1 MKEPR
6 QGLYIVLISVHG
18 LVRGNN
24 LELGRDSDTGG
35 QIKYVVELA
44 RALGKHPAVDRVD
57 LITRRVI
64 DQKVDPEYAEHHEV
78 LSDKVTIV
86 RLPCGPRRYLRKE
99 VLWPHLD
106 VFVDNVL
113 KHLSSVRRVPD
124 IVHAHYADAGYVGS
138 RMVQLLGVPLI
149 FTGHSLGRVK
159 KQRLLEKGSKAAS
172 IESQYNITQRI
183 EAEEITLGN
192 ANLVVTST
200 HQEVEEQ
207 YELYDNYQPRRMMV
221 IPPGVDL
228 ERFHPREAG
237 EVKQAPIKAQ
247 LDRFLKH
254 PDRPMILAISRPDER
269 KNIAALIHAYGERAE
284 LRKLTNLVI
293 VAGNRD
299 DIASMDKGSR
309 EVLSGILTLIDK
321 YDLYGHVAYP
331 KHHQPDDVAD
341 LYRLAARSKG
351 VFVNPAFT
359 EPFGLTLI
367 EAAACGVPVVATHD
381 GGPRDIIGACKNGLL
396 VDPLDSHDIGS
407 ALLKVLSDKTQW
419 EKMSNSGLAG
429 VRKHY
434 TWESHVAKYIEA
446 VKNIIGQSRRITDVS
461 ASKKNRLPTVD
472 RLLVCDV
479 DNTLVGDDTAL
490 QQLLDIIQSTNG
502 KVGFA
507 VATGRNIES
516 TVLELQENNIPIP
529 DLFITSVGSEIHY
542 GHRMVQDTDW
552 QKHINYRWKPAAVK
566 KLMRQFPGLKLQAAS
581 EQRDYKISY
590 NVNPDK
596 VPPMREISAFL
607 RQQDIHVKL
616 VYSHLAYLDLM
627 PIRASKGLAVRYIG
641 MKWGIGPERI
651 LVAGDSGNDEE
662 MLKGNT
668 LGVVV
673 GNYSKELGK
682 LKDRDLI
689 YFAQQPFANGII
701 EGINYYG
708 FLDDLFPPADDQGEL
723 QEWSTVEE
731 LSD

>member
-6 QGLYIVLISVHG
+6 QGLYIVLISIHG
-18 LVRGNN
+18 LVRGNH

-44 RALGKHPAVDRVD
+44 SALGNHPAVDRVD
-57 LITRRVI
+57 LITRRII
-64 DQKVDPEYAEHHEV
+64 DRKVDPDYAELHEV

-113 KHLSSVRRVPD
+113 KHLGSVGRVPD
-124 IVHAHYADAGYVGS
+124 IVHAHYADAGYVGT

-159 KQRLLEKGSKAAS
+159 KQRLLEKGSKAS
-172 IESQYNITQRI
+172 TIESQYNIAQRI

-200 HQEVEEQ
+200 NQEVEQQ

-228 ERFHPREAG
+228 KRFHPVEA
-237 EVKQAPIKAQ
+237 EKIENASIKPQ
-247 LDRFLKH
+247 LDRFLHH

-269 KNIAALIHAYGERAE
+269 KNIAALINAYGETPE
-284 LRKLTNLVI
+284 LRKLANLII

-299 DIASMDKGSR
+299 DIDTMDKGTQQ
-309 EVLSGILTLIDK
+309 VLSGILKLIDK

-331 KHHQPDDVAD
+331 KHHKPDDVAD
-341 LYRLAARSKG
+341 LYRLAAHSRG

-367 EAAACGVPVVATHD
+367 EAAASGVPVVATHD
-381 GGPRDIIGACKNGLL
+381 GGPRDIIGNCKNGIL
-396 VDPLDSHDIGS
+396 VDPLDSHDIAK
-407 ALLKVLSDKTQW
+407 ALLNVLSNSKQW
-419 EKMSNSGLAG
+419 EKMSQRGLAG
-429 VRKHY
+429 VHKY
-434 TWESHVAKYIEA
+434 YSWESHVSKYVEA
-446 VKNIIGQSRRITDVS
+446 VQNVVGKSRRVTDVS

-472 RLLVCDV
+472 RLLICDV
-479 DNTLVGDDTAL
+479 DNTLIGDSQAL
-490 QQLLDIIQSTNG
+490 QNLLNIIHSTQG
-502 KVGFA
+502 KIGFG
-507 VATGRNIES
+507 VATGRNIDS
-516 TVLELQENNIPIP
+516 TVKILNENNIPTP
-529 DLFITSVGSEIHY
+529 DLLITSVGSEIHY
-542 GHRMVQDTDW
+542 GHRMTEDTDW
-552 QKHINYRWKPAAVK
+552 QKHINYRWKPATTR
-566 KLMRQFPGLKLQAAS
+566 KLMKQFTGLKLQAAS
-581 EQRDYKISY
+581 EQREYKISY

-596 VPPMREISAFL
+596 VPPMREISAYL
-607 RQQDIHVKL
+607 RQHDIHVKL
-616 VYSHLAYLDLM
+616 VYSHQAYLDVM

-651 LVAGDSGNDEE
+651 LVIGDSGNDEE

-673 GNYSKELGK
+673 GNYSKELSK
-682 LKDRDLI
+682 LKSRDLI
-689 YFAQQPFANGII
+689 YFARQPYANGII
-701 EGINYYG
+701 EGIKHYG
-708 FLDDLFPPADDQGEL
+708 FLDDLFPPEDDQAEL
-723 QEWSTVEE
+723 QEWSAVDEFSE
-731 LSD
+731 

>member
-6 QGLYIVLISVHG
+6 QGLYIVLISIHG
-18 LVRGNN
+18 LVRGDNW
-24 LELGRDSDTGG
+24 ELGRDSDTGG

-44 RALGKHPAVDRVD
+44 RALGEHPAVGRVD

-64 DQKVDPEYAEHHEV
+64 DQKVDPDYAEHHEV

-113 KHLSSVRRVPD
+113 KHLGSVGRVPD
-124 IVHAHYADAGYVGS
+124 IVHAHYADAGYVGT

-159 KQRLLEKGSKAAS
+159 KQRLLEKGSKAS
-172 IESQYNITQRI
+172 TIESQYNISHRI

-200 HQEVEEQ
+200 RQEVEQQ

-228 ERFHPREAG
+228 ERFHPLEADK
-237 EVKQAPIKAQ
+237 VKKAAIKPEI
-247 LDRFLKH
+247 DRFLKH
-254 PDRPMILAISRPDER
+254 PERPMILAISRPDER
-269 KNIAALIHAYGERAE
+269 KNISTLIHAYGETAE
-284 LRKLTNLVI
+284 LRKLANLVI

-299 DIASMDKGSR
+299 EIDTMDKGAQA
-309 EVLSGILTLIDK
+309 VLSGILKLIDK

-331 KHHQPDDVAD
+331 KHHKPDDVAD
-341 LYRLAARSKG
+341 LYRLAAHSKG
-351 VFVNPAFT
+351 VFVNPAYT

-367 EAAACGVPVVATHD
+367 EAAASGVPVVATHD
-381 GGPRDIIGACKNGLL
+381 GGPRDIIGNCKNGLL
-396 VDPLDSHDIGS
+396 VDPLDSHDIAK
-407 ALLKVLSDKTQW
+407 ALLKVLSNKTQW
-419 EKMSNSGLAG
+419 EKMSQSGLAG
-429 VRKHY
+429 VYKHY
-434 TWESHVAKYIEA
+434 AWESHVKKYVEA
-446 VKNIIGQSRRITDVS
+446 VQNVIEKSRRVTDVS

-479 DNTLVGDDTAL
+479 DNTLLGDRGAMEH
-490 QQLLDIIQSTNG
+490 LLDLINSTQG
-502 KVGFA
+502 KVGFG

-516 TVLELQENNIPIP
+516 TVKVLEKNNIPTP

-542 GHRMVQDTDW
+542 GHRMVEDTDW
-552 QKHINYRWKPAAVK
+552 QKHINYRWKPATIR
-566 KLMRQFPGLKLQAAS
+566 KLMKQFPGLKMQPAT
-581 EQRDYKISY
+581 EQREYKISY

-596 VPPMREISAFL
+596 VPPMREISAYL
-607 RQQDIHVKL
+607 RQHDIHVKL
-616 VYSHLAYLDLM
+616 VYSHHAYLDCM

-651 LVAGDSGNDEE
+651 LVTGDSGNDEE
-662 MLKGNT
+662 MLRGNT

-673 GNYSKELGK
+673 GNYSKELAK

-689 YFAQQPFANGII
+689 YFAGQSYANGII
-701 EGINYYG
+701 EGIKFYG

-723 QEWSTVEE
+723 QEWSVADE

>member
-1 MKEPR
+1 MEKPG

-18 LVRGNN
+18 LIRGDN

-35 QIKYVVELA
+35 QTKYVVELA
-44 RALGKHPAVDRVD
+44 RALGEHPKVERVD

-64 DQKVDPEYAEHHEV
+64 DKKV
-78 LSDKVTIV
+78 
-86 RLPCGPRRYLRKE
+86 PRRYLRKE

-106 VFVDNVL
+106 IFVDNVL
-113 KHLSSVRRVPD
+113 KHLASVRRVPD
-124 IVHAHYADAGYVGS
+124 IVHAHYADAGYVGT

-159 KQRLLEKGSKAAS
+159 KQRLLEKGSKEPT
-172 IESQYNITQRI
+172 IESQYNISHRI

-228 ERFHPREAG
+228 KRFHPQSASQVEK
-237 EVKQAPIKAQ
+237 VPIKPQ

-254 PDRPMILAISRPDER
+254 PGRPMILAISRPDER
-269 KNIAALIHAYGERAE
+269 KNIAALIHAYGETPE
-284 LRKLTNLVI
+284 LQKLANLVI

-299 DIASMDKGSR
+299 DIDAMDKGSQV
-309 EVLSGILTLIDK
+309 VLSGILKLIDK

-331 KHHQPDDVAD
+331 KHHESDDVAD
-341 LYRLAARSKG
+341 LYRLAAVSKG

-367 EAAACGVPVVATHD
+367 EAAASGVPIVATQD

-396 VDPLDSHDIGS
+396 VDPLDSHDIAS
-407 ALLKVLSDKTQW
+407 ALLKVLSNESQW
-419 EKMSNSGLAG
+419 EKMSKSGLAG
-429 VRKHY
+429 VHKHY
-434 TWESHVAKYIEA
+434 SWESHVHKYVAA
-446 VKNIIGQSRRITDVS
+446 VENVIGKSRRVTDATS
-461 ASKKNRLPTVD
+461 SKKNRLPTVD

-479 DNTLVGDDTAL
+479 DNTLLGDEKAL
-490 QQLLDIIQSTNG
+490 QQLMDTIDSTNG

-507 VATGRNIES
+507 VATGRNLDS
-516 TVLELQENNIPIP
+516 TVKVLKANGVPTP
-529 DLFITSVGSEIHY
+529 DLFITCVGGEIHY
-542 GHRMVQDTDW
+542 GHRMVEDTDW
-552 QKHINYRWKPAAVK
+552 EKHINYRWKPATVK
-566 KLMRQFPGLKLQAAS
+566 KMMKKFPGLKLQAGT
-581 EQRDYKISY
+581 EQRKHKISY
-590 NVNPDK
+590 NVNPEK
-596 VPPMREISAFL
+596 VPTMREITAFL
-607 RQQDIHVKL
+607 RQHDIHVKL
-616 VYSHLAYLDLM
+616 IYSHQAYLDVM

-641 MKWGIGPERI
+641 MKWGIVPERI
-651 LVAGDSGNDEE
+651 LVTGDSGNDEE
-662 MLKGNT
+662 MLRGNT

-673 GNYSKELGK
+673 GNYSKELAK

-689 YFAQQPFANGII
+689 YFAQQSYANGII
-701 EGINYYG
+701 EGINFYG
-708 FLDDLFPPADDQGEL
+708 FLDDIFPPEDDQGEL
-723 QEWSTVEE
+723 QEWSTLEE
-731 LSD
+731 FSE

>member
-6 QGLYIVLISVHG
+6 QGLYIVLISIHG
-18 LVRGNN
+18 LVRGDN

-57 LITRRVI
+57 LITRRIV
-64 DQKVDPEYAEHHEV
+64 DQKVDADYAERHEV

-106 VFVDNVL
+106 IFVDNVL
-113 KHLSSVRRVPD
+113 KHLGSVGRVPD
-124 IVHAHYADAGYVGS
+124 IVHAHYADAGYVGT

-159 KQRLLEKGSKAAS
+159 KQRLLEKGSKAS
-172 IESQYNITQRI
+172 TIEAQYNISQRI

-200 HQEVEEQ
+200 NQEVEEQ
-207 YELYDNYQPRRMMV
+207 YQLYDNYQPRRMMV
-221 IPPGVDL
+221 FPPGVDL
-228 ERFHPREAG
+228 ERFHPLEA
-237 EVKQAPIKAQ
+237 EKIKNVPIKLQ

-254 PDRPMILAISRPDER
+254 PGRPMILAISRPDER
-269 KNIAALIHAYGERAE
+269 KNIAALIHAYGESPE
-284 LRKLTNLVI
+284 LQKLANLII

-299 DIASMDKGSR
+299 DIDAMDRGSQQ
-309 EVLSGILTLIDK
+309 VLTGILKLIDK
-321 YDLYGHVAYP
+321 YDLYGYVAYP
-331 KHHQPDDVAD
+331 KHHKPDDVAD
-341 LYRLAARSKG
+341 LYRLAAYSRG

-359 EPFGLTLI
+359 EPFGLTII
-367 EAAACGVPVVATHD
+367 EAAACGVPVVATQD
-381 GGPRDIIGACKNGLL
+381 GGPRDIIGNCKNGLL
-396 VDPLDSHDIGS
+396 VDPLDSHDIS
-407 ALLKVLSDKTQW
+407 KALLNVLSKKTRW
-419 EKMSNSGLAG
+419 EEMSRNGLKG
-429 VRKHY
+429 VHKHY
-434 TWESHVAKYIEA
+434 SWESHVSKYIEA
-446 VKNIIGQSRRITDVS
+446 VQNVVGKSRRVTDIS
-461 ASKKNRLPTVD
+461 KSKKNRLPTVD

-479 DNTLVGDDTAL
+479 DNTLIGDPAAL
-490 QQLLDIIQSTNG
+490 QHLLDIIQSTNG
-502 KVGFA
+502 KVGFG

-516 TVLELQENNIPIP
+516 TVKILEENKIPTP
-529 DLFITSVGSEIHY
+529 DLLITSVGSEIHY
-542 GHRMVQDTDW
+542 GHRMIQDSDW
-552 QKHINYRWKPAAVK
+552 QKHINYRWKPATIK
-566 KLMRQFPGLKLQAAS
+566 KLMKQFPGLKMQAAS
-581 EQRDYKISY
+581 EQREFKISY

-596 VPPMREISAFL
+596 VPAMREISAYL
-607 RQQDIHVKL
+607 RQHDIHVKL
-616 VYSHLAYLDLM
+616 VYSHHAYLDLM

-651 LVAGDSGNDEE
+651 LVTGDSGNDEE

-673 GNYSKELGK
+673 GNFSKELTK

-689 YFAQQPFANGII
+689 YFAEQPYANGII
-701 EGINYYG
+701 EGITFYG
-708 FLDDLFPPADDQGEL
+708 FLNDLFPPEDDQAEL
-723 QEWSTVEE
+723 QEWSIVDEFSE
-731 LSD
+731 

>member
-1 MKEPR
+1 MKEPG
-6 QGLYIVLISVHG
+6 QGLYIVLISIHG
-18 LVRGNN
+18 LVRGKN

-64 DQKVDPEYAEHHEV
+64 DRKVDPDYAEQHEV

-113 KHLSSVRRVPD
+113 KHLGSVARVPD

-159 KQRLLEKGSKAAS
+159 KQRLQETGSKAAA
-172 IESQYNITQRI
+172 IESQYNISQRI
-183 EAEEITLGN
+183 EAEEIALGN
-192 ANLVVTST
+192 ANLVITST

-221 IPPGVDL
+221 IPPGVEV
-228 ERFHPREAG
+228 ERFHPLEAG
-237 EVKQAPIKAQ
+237 KAKKAPIKSQ

-254 PDRPMILAISRPDER
+254 PERPIILAISRPDER
-269 KNIAALIHAYGERAE
+269 KNIAALIQAFGEHSQLRE
-284 LRKLTNLVI
+284 LANLVI

-299 DIASMDKGSR
+299 DISVMDKGSR
-309 EVLSGILTLIDK
+309 AVLSGILELIDK
-321 YDLYGHVAYP
+321 YDLYGHIAYP
-331 KHHQPDDVAD
+331 KHHEPADVAD
-341 LYRLAARSKG
+341 LYRLAAQSKG
-351 VFVNPAFT
+351 VFVNPAYT

-367 EAAACGVPVVATHD
+367 EAAASGVPVVATHD
-381 GGPRDIIGACKNGLL
+381 GGPRDILGACKNGLL
-396 VDPLDSHDIGS
+396 IDPLDTRDIPG
-407 ALLKVLSDKTQW
+407 ALLKVLTDKSQW
-419 EKMSNSGLAG
+419 EQMSKNGLAG
-429 VRKHY
+429 AHKHY
-434 TWESHVAKYIEA
+434 TWDSHVKKYIGA
-446 VKNIIGQSRRITDVS
+446 VKNVLGNSRRVTDVT
-461 ASKKNRLPTVD
+461 ASRKNRLPTLD
-472 RLLVCDV
+472 RLLICDI
-479 DNTLVGDDTAL
+479 DNTLIGDQAAM
-490 QQLLDIIQSTNG
+490 QHLLNTIDRTNG
-502 KVGFA
+502 KVGFG

-516 TVLELQENNIPIP
+516 TVKVLAEYNVPTP

-542 GHRMVQDTDW
+542 GHRMVEDTDW
-552 QKHINYRWKPAAVK
+552 KKHINYLWKPAVIK
-566 KLMRQFPGLKLQAAS
+566 ELMNRFPGLKMQPAT
-581 EQRDYKISY
+581 EQREFKISY
-590 NVNPDK
+590 NVNPDHL
-596 VPPMREISAFL
+596 PPMREISAFL
-607 RQQDIHVKL
+607 RQNDIHIKM
-616 VYSHLAYLDLM
+616 VYSHQAFLDLM
-627 PIRASKGLAVRYIG
+627 PMRATKGLAVRYIG
-641 MKWGIGPERI
+641 MKWGILPERS

-673 GNYSKELGK
+673 GNYSKELAK

-689 YFAQQPFANGII
+689 YFAQQPFARGII
-701 EGINYYG
+701 EGIHYYS
-708 FLDDLFPPADDQGEL
+708 FLNDLFPPADDQGEL
-723 QEWSTVEE
+723 QEWAVVDE
-731 LSD
+731 LSE

>member
-6 QGLYIVLISVHG
+6 QGLYIVLISIHG

-44 RALGKHPAVDRVD
+44 RALGNHPAVERVD
-57 LITRRVI
+57 LFTRRVI
-64 DQKVDPEYAEHHEV
+64 DQKVDPDYAEQHEV

-106 VFVDNVL
+106 IFVDNVL
-113 KHLSSVRRVPD
+113 KHLGSVGRVPD
-124 IVHAHYADAGYVGS
+124 IVHAHYADAGYVGT

-159 KQRLLEKGSKAAS
+159 QQRLLEKGSKAAT
-172 IESQYNITQRI
+172 IESQYNISHRI

-228 ERFHPREAG
+228 TRFHPQDAAQVRKAR
-237 EVKQAPIKAQ
+237 IKPQ

-269 KNIAALIHAYGERAE
+269 KNIAALIHAYGEQPE
-284 LRKLTNLVI
+284 LRKRANLVI

-299 DIASMDKGSR
+299 DIDTMDKGSQA
-309 EVLSGILTLIDK
+309 VLTGVLKLIDK
-321 YDLYGHVAYP
+321 YDLYGYVAYP
-331 KHHQPDDVAD
+331 KHHESDDVAD
-341 LYRLAARSKG
+341 LYRLAAQSKG

-367 EAAACGVPVVATHD
+367 EAAASGVPVVATHD
-381 GGPRDIIGACKNGLL
+381 GGPRDIIGHCKNGLL

-407 ALLKVLSDKTQW
+407 ALLKVLSNLAQW
-419 EKMSNSGLAG
+419 ERMAKSGLLG
-429 VRKHY
+429 VHKHY
-434 TWESHVAKYIEA
+434 SWGSHVQKYIEA
-446 VKNIIGQSRRITDVS
+446 VQNVLEKSRRVTDVT

-479 DNTLVGDDTAL
+479 DNTLLGDRVAMER
-490 QQLLDIIQSTNG
+490 LLDIIHSTQG
-502 KVGFA
+502 KVGFG

-516 TVLELQENNIPIP
+516 TVKVLEDNGIPIP
-529 DLFITSVGSEIHY
+529 DLFITSVGSEIYY
-542 GHRMVQDTDW
+542 GHRMVADTDW
-552 QKHINYRWKPAAVK
+552 QKHINYRWKPAAIR
-566 KLMRQFPGLKLQAAS
+566 KLIKQFPGLKMQAAS
-581 EQRDYKISY
+581 EQREFKISY

-596 VPPMREISAFL
+596 VPPMREISAYL
-607 RQQDIHVKL
+607 RQHDIHVKL
-616 VYSHLAYLDLM
+616 VYSHQAYLDVM

-641 MKWGIGPERI
+641 MKWGITPERI
-651 LVAGDSGNDEE
+651 LVTGDSGNDEE

-673 GNYSKELGK
+673 GNYSKELAK

-689 YFAQQPFANGII
+689 YFAKQPYSNGII
-701 EGINYYG
+701 EGIKFYG
-708 FLDDLFPPADDQGEL
+708 FLDDLFPPEDDQGEL
-723 QEWSTVEE
+723 QEWSVVDE
-731 LSD
+731 LSE

>member
-1 MKEPR
+1 MEMPR

-44 RALGKHPAVDRVD
+44 RALGEHPEVERVD

-64 DQKVDPEYAEHHEV
+64 DRKVDPDYAEHHEV

-106 VFVDNVL
+106 IFVDNVL
-113 KHLSSVRRVPD
+113 KHLASVRRVPD
-124 IVHAHYADAGYVGS
+124 IVHAHYADAGYVGT

-159 KQRLLEKGSKAAS
+159 KQRLLEKGNKAS
-172 IESQYNITQRI
+172 TIESHYNISLRI

-200 HQEVEEQ
+200 KQEVEEQ

-228 ERFHPREAG
+228 KRFHPQQASK
-237 EVKQAPIKAQ
+237 VKNAPIKAKI
-247 LDRFLKH
+247 DRFLKH
-254 PDRPMILAISRPDER
+254 PERPIILAISRPDER
-269 KNIAALIHAYGERAE
+269 KNIASLIHAYGEKPE
-284 LRKLTNLVI
+284 LRKLANLVI

-299 DIASMDKGSR
+299 DIASMDKGSQV
-309 EVLSGILTLIDK
+309 VLSGILKLIDK

-331 KHHQPDDVAD
+331 KHHEPDDVAD
-341 LYRLAARSKG
+341 LYRLAGLSKG
-351 VFVNPAFT
+351 VFVNPVFT
-359 EPFGLTLI
+359 ELFGLTLI
-367 EAAACGVPVVATHD
+367 EAAASGVPVVATHD
-381 GGPRDIIGACKNGLL
+381 GGPQDIIGACNNGLL
-396 VDPLDSHDIGS
+396 IDPLDTHNIAC
-407 ALLKVLSDKTQW
+407 ALINVLSDKPQW
-419 EKMSNSGLAG
+419 EKMSTSGLAG
-429 VRKHY
+429 VKKNFS
-434 TWESHVAKYIEA
+434 WESHIHKYVEA
-446 VKNIIGQSRRITDVS
+446 VGNVLGKTRRVTDAS

-472 RLLVCDV
+472 RLLVCDI
-479 DNTLVGDDTAL
+479 DHTLLGDEQALRQLMDTI
-490 QQLLDIIQSTNG
+490 DSTDG

-507 VATGRNIES
+507 VATGRNLDS
-516 TVLELQENNIPIP
+516 TVKVLKENGVPTP
-529 DLFITSVGSEIHY
+529 DLFITCVGGEIHY
-542 GHRMVQDTDW
+542 GHRMVEDTDW
-552 QKHINYRWKPAAVK
+552 EKHINYRWKPATVK
-566 KLMRQFPGLKLQAAS
+566 KVMKKFPGLKLQAGT
-581 EQRDYKISY
+581 EQRKHKISY

-596 VPPMREISAFL
+596 VPKMREISAYL
-607 RQQDIHVKL
+607 RQHDIHVKL
-616 VYSHLAYLDLM
+616 VYSHQAFLDVM

-641 MKWGIGPERI
+641 MKWGIVPERI
-651 LVAGDSGNDEE
+651 LVTGDSGNDEE

-673 GNYSKELGK
+673 GNYSKELAK

-689 YFAQQPFANGII
+689 YFAQQSYANGII

-723 QEWSTVEE
+723 QEWSAIEE
-731 LSD
+731 FSE